1 MVFITLV
8 PRTSLVLLSNYK
20 QQIMSKKLELCFID
34 SLWQK
39 RLRCQIKIAGFIFLI
54 KIKIEITVQHI
65 LKLALIDKHQS
76 MCSTDS

>member
-8 PRTSLVLLSNYK
+8 RRTSLVLLSNYK

-39 RLRCQIKIAGFIFLI
+39 RLRCQIKITGFIFLI
-54 KIKIEITVQHI
+54 KIKIEITVQHF
-65 LKLALIDKHQS
+65 LKLASIDKQQS
-76 MCSTDS
+76 MRSTDS

>member
-8 PRTSLVLLSNYK
+8 RRTSLVLLSNYK

-39 RLRCQIKIAGFIFLI
+39 RLRWQIKIAGFIFLI